1 MREREVHATR
11 AGKLK
16 CDRSMIPIQRI
27 RRHGESAQHA
37 ACSNQA
43 HSVPVSTRECPSQDM
58 HLLKL
63 VPRLSDVEDN
73 LGVVSAKRTQTIP
86 VVLLIVIGG
95 APVAIVG

>member
-1 MREREVHATR
+1 
-11 AGKLK
+11 
-16 CDRSMIPIQRI
+16 
-27 RRHGESAQHA
+27 
-37 ACSNQA
+37 
-43 HSVPVSTRECPSQDM
+43 M

-63 VPRLSDVEDN
+63 VPRLSDVEND